1 MSTHQVITKNYPE
14 NLTGGIMISGINFGY
29 SAEDEALE
37 NAGITT
43 EPEPHS
49 FFSDKAVNN
58 HGRFRNRVLNWLSS
72 WGFLFVTTAGA
83 ESAFERSFFQSNWLD
98 TQTRSVSSDEVINEE
113 TLVCESDSFLTLV
126 QARKPTVIIFVGAKL
141 IEAFNDIRIRERV
154 VSILGSRSGNAE
166 IYQAD
171 LPGYKGTKF
180 KLLAQRFGETQNIG
194 LPHPQS
200 HGLTDEYMAG
210 LKPPTHVIQGL
221 TEKYVR

>member
-1 MSTHQVITKNYPE
+1 MDV
-14 NLTGGIMISGINFGY
+14 
-29 SAEDEALE
+29 
-37 NAGITT
+37 
-43 EPEPHS
+43 
-49 FFSDKAVNN
+49 
-58 HGRFRNRVLNWLSS
+58 RNRVLNWLSS

-141 IEAFNDIRIRERV
+141 IEAFNDIRNRERV
-154 VSILGSRSGNAE
+154 DSILGSRSGNAE

-180 KLLAQRFGETQNIG
+180 KLLAQRFGETQIIG